1 MTDFREKQKERFCKI
16 RTHQLNAYQREAVL
30 DASPACVVN
39 ANVGSGK
46 TTVLIEKILYL
57 HFEKKVPLENM
68 VVLTFTNK
76 AAGEIIQRLLEREP
90 SVTEEETAR
99 FGTFH
104 SVALF
109 LLKNCLPLEREG
121 WTGDFSVM
129 DPDEETELA
138 LGLAAQRGLKIKYK
152 NRLKKRL
159 EQERTSWQQGKTSR
173 YGDDLFQLFPLLEQ
187 EKKRQNK
194 MTFSDLIQVSTALL
208 RREDNCPEWI
218 IVDEVQ
224 DSDVLQLD
232 FLEALGTDKDGER
245 RSRLF
250 AVGDP
255 NQVIYSWRGT
265 TENMFFLL
273 KHRFQA
279 KELSLPVNYRS
290 NASILEAA
298 NRFLQFGGKI
308 EGARRTQ
315 ERIAVRNHY
324 DPFQEAEYL
333 ADRIEKLHADGLDYR
348 EIAVFYRLQRQA
360 EVLEKVFQRAGIPCS
375 LSLKRTLGDV
385 PVLDYLVKILKFSV
399 NPADSQTGI
408 QVLADRRYGRK
419 ISLKKAAAIVEGR
432 EKEVSPLLDRMTGF
446 AGAVEELQ
454 GQVCPQWLFDYF
466 DLREQL
472 HPTSADCERDAEEVM
487 RLLEH
492 ICRFC
497 QGRDGTFMENL
508 RCFLDSSMLYGL
520 EFLKG
525 DEKEGDGV
533 RLMTLHASKG
543 LEFDTVFLIGMNQGL
558 IPLRCQNFEQEEEE
572 RRLFFVGITRA
583 RDHLELSYYTNPGEP
598 GVLEGYSPYLRMI
611 PEHLLDWRELRSQEE
626 KRASLQELRRE
637 VAAGMRRRQQ
647 EQKPCKEE
655 HCPEKS
661 YGEET
666 DPEVRKIRRARH
678 RKYGE
683 GVIVG
688 GDEMM
693 IEVEFVSYGRKQ
705 FLRALGEVEEID

>member
-1 MTDFREKQKERFCKI
+1 M
-16 RTHQLNAYQREAVL
+16 
-30 DASPACVVN
+30 
-39 ANVGSGK
+39 
-46 TTVLIEKILYL
+46 
-57 HFEKKVPLENM
+57 
-68 VVLTFTNK
+68 
-76 AAGEIIQRLLEREP
+76 
-90 SVTEEETAR
+90 
-99 FGTFH
+99 
-104 SVALF
+104 
-109 LLKNCLPLEREG
+109 
-121 WTGDFSVM
+121 
-129 DPDEETELA
+129 
-138 LGLAAQRGLKIKYK
+138 
-152 NRLKKRL
+152 
-159 EQERTSWQQGKTSR
+159 
-173 YGDDLFQLFPLLEQ
+173 
-187 EKKRQNK
+187 
-194 MTFSDLIQVSTALL
+194 
-208 RREDNCPEWI
+208 
-218 IVDEVQ
+218 
-224 DSDVLQLD
+224 
-232 FLEALGTDKDGER
+232 
-245 RSRLF
+245 
-250 AVGDP
+250 
-255 NQVIYSWRGT
+255 
-265 TENMFFLL
+265 
-273 KHRFQA
+273 
-279 KELSLPVNYRS
+279 
-290 NASILEAA
+290 
-298 NRFLQFGGKI
+298 
-308 EGARRTQ
+308 
-315 ERIAVRNHY
+315 
-324 DPFQEAEYL
+324 
-333 ADRIEKLHADGLDYR
+333 
-348 EIAVFYRLQRQA
+348 
-360 EVLEKVFQRAGIPCS
+360 
-375 LSLKRTLGDV
+375 
-385 PVLDYLVKILKFSV
+385 LDYLVKILKFSV

-408 QVLADRRYGRK
+408 QVLADR
-419 ISLKKAAAIVEGR
+419 I
-432 EKEVSPLLDRMTGF
+432 TGF

-508 RCFLDSSMLYGL
+508 RRFLDSSMLYGL
-520 EFLKG
+520 EFLKE
-525 DEKEGDGV
+525 DEKEREGV

-583 RDHLELSYYTNPGEP
+583 RNHLELSYYTNPGEP